1 MKPKLTRSF
10 APRTRPVAGAWRAL
24 IISSNRSSALAEI
37 KEPPADNAAAPAVAR
52 AMNSRRVDFFAMRI
66 VLPIVYFRRSISAQ
80 EKFAQKVKECLMART
95 LDLIRG
101 YMFSHRTEPRGA
113 GTGSDQVLTKFFTRK
128 PCPYRKFHLGDQVR
142 GDGCFRALYFQP
154 RFPDGDDPLQLWER
168 QRFQQQR
175 I

>member
-66 VLPIVYFRRSISAQ
+66 VLPIVYFNRLIAAQ
-80 EKFAQKVKECLMART
+80 ENFARKVKECPMART

-101 YMFSHRTEPRGA
+101 LPFFHLIEARGA
-113 GTGSDQVLTKFFTRK
+113 GPDSDPVLTKFYLDEAEPFSFRSIIAGRPLMQTSG
-128 PCPYRKFHLGDQVR
+128 FHLTKEMR
-142 GDGCFRALYFQP
+142 L
-154 RFPDGDDPLQLWER
+154 
-168 QRFQQQR
+168 
-175 I
+175 

>member
-24 IISSNRSSALAEI
+24 IISSSRSSALAEI

-66 VLPIVYFRRSISAQ
+66 VLPVVYFRRSIAAQ
-80 EKFAQKVKECLMART
+80 EKSAQKVKVCLMART

-113 GTGSDQVLTKFFTRK
+113 GTRWNFR
-128 PCPYRKFHLGDQVR
+128 R
-142 GDGCFRALYFQP
+142 GQ
-154 RFPDGDDPLQLWER
+154 
-168 QRFQQQR
+168 
-175 I
+175 

>member
-24 IISSNRSSALAEI
+24 IISSSRSSALAEI

-66 VLPIVYFRRSISAQ
+66 VLPIVYFRRSIAAQ

-101 YMFSHRTEPRGA
+101 YMFSRRMEPRGVVVVSQLTTA
-113 GTGSDQVLTKFFTRK
+113 SGCRGAKAQEISFGFSLHPNGRCIIIALSLTKSTASK
-128 PCPYRKFHLGDQVR
+128 T
-142 GDGCFRALYFQP
+142 
-154 RFPDGDDPLQLWER
+154 
-168 QRFQQQR
+168 
-175 I
+175 